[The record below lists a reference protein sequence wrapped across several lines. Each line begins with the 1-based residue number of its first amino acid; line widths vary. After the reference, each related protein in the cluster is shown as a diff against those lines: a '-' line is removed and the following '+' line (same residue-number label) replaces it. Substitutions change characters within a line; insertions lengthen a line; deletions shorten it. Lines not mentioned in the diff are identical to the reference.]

1 MAKPAQSA
9 AGPSPSS
16 SAIVLCPNCG
26 VRNRL
31 RPSAEGV
38 PRCARCEALLP
49 WITRATQSSF
59 DQELEGSVPVL
70 VEFGASWCAPCRT
83 VKPVVER
90 LAREY
95 AGRLKVVEVD
105 VDAEEG
111 LAARWQAMSI
121 PLLVLVRDGRE
132 LDRIVGAPPPAE
144 LERRVEQVVD
154 RGEERVGS
162 TA

>member
-1 MAKPAQSA
+1 
-9 AGPSPSS
+9 
-16 SAIVLCPNCG
+16 
-26 VRNRL
+26 
-31 RPSAEGV
+31 
-38 PRCARCEALLP
+38 
-49 WITRATQSSF
+49 
-59 DQELEGSVPVL
+59 VPVL